1 MSFMFDALVT
11 ITRFRIFEISFPRFQ
26 GAVST
31 IKKTLNLGDREHNY
45 CNKLYHYKLYN
56 KVELSPSKKSWF
68 YFLIY
73 FWGHVG
79 QRPNKKA
86 KASFKICEVSDWV
99 HPNISRSKSNQ
110 TMKLCELIEYNMR
123 NNFLEKIIHKMW
135 WISYT

>member
-56 KVELSPSKKSWF
+56 KVELSPSKKVGFISLFTFEVMWDNG
-68 YFLIY
+68 LI
-73 FWGHVG
+73 
-79 QRPNKKA
+79 KKLRL
-86 KASFKICEVSDWV
+86 VSKFV
-99 HPNISRSKSNQ
+99 RSQ
-110 TMKLCELIEYNMR
+110 TEYTQIYPE
-123 NNFLEKIIHKMW
+123 EKV
-135 WISYT
+135 TRQ